1 MRSFLDSR
9 NVLGW
14 LFMLPAGALLV
25 VFLTYP
31 LGLGTWLGFTDARI
45 GRAGAWVG
53 IDNFRYLATDAVATL
68 SLFNTLFYTA
78 VASAIKFG
86 LGLWLALLLDRS
98 LPFKSFI
105 RAVVLLPFIVP
116 TALSAI
122 AFWWMYDAQ
131 FSVISWVLTRLGL
144 IHGYIDFLGDPWLAR
159 FSTIA
164 ANIWRGVPFVA
175 ICLLAGLQTI
185 PQSLYEAAAIDG
197 ASPWQKFR
205 HVTLPMLTPIIAV
218 VMTFSVLFTFTD
230 FQLIYVLTRGGP
242 LNATHLMATLSFQRA
257 IPGGNLGEGAAL
269 ATAMIPFLLAA
280 ILFSYFGLQRRAW
293 QQGGR

>member
-1 MRSFLDSR
+1 MTDEVVDR
-9 NVLGW
+9 
-14 LFMLPAGALLV
+14 AGE
-25 VFLTYP
+25 
-31 LGLGTWLGFTDARI
+31 GLGFTDARI
-45 GRAGAWVG
+45 GRPGHWIG
-53 IDNFRYLATDAVATL
+53 LENFRSLFDDSLAVL

-78 VASAIKFG
+78 VASVIKFG
-86 LGLWLALLLDRS
+86 LGLWLALLLNRH
-98 LPFKSFI
+98 LPFKALI

-122 AFWWMYDAQ
+122 AFWWIYDAQ
-131 FSVISWVLTRLGL
+131 FSVVSWLLVKMGL
-144 IHGYIDFLGDPWLAR
+144 IDHYIDFLGEPWMAR
-159 FSTIA
+159 LSTIA

-185 PQSLYEAAAIDG
+185 PPSLYEAAALDG
-197 ASPWQKFR
+197 ATDWQRFR
-205 HVTLPMLTPIIAV
+205 HVTLPLLTPIIAV

-269 ATAMIPFLLAA
+269 ALAMVPFLLTA

-293 QQGGR
+293 QQGSDR